1 MLFRAR
7 QHLLVNKLQPLR
19 KKSAR
24 IFKHSGWIRSKS
36 LFSVRLR
43 KNTDQKNSKYRCLLS
58 SEPFTWLWKI
68 EFLSTMF
75 ISNFLEKFFVKFTK
89 TFVPRVS
96 VHCSSW
102 CSLYSIITFSFA
114 LYVIYNLF
122 RMTSLKKQRNKWKL
136 NLSENYLG
144 LFW

>member
-36 LFSVRLR
+36 LFSVRWR

-75 ISNFLEKFFVKFTK
+75 ISNFLGNFF
-89 TFVPRVS
+89 
-96 VHCSSW
+96 
-102 CSLYSIITFSFA
+102 L
-114 LYVIYNLF
+114 
-122 RMTSLKKQRNKWKL
+122 L
-136 NLSENYLG
+136 NLLKRLCLEYLSIAALDVHYTLLLHFHLLYM
-144 LFW
+144 LFIICLGWLPSRSSAISGSWTYLKII